1 MLGYIRR
8 STLNIRDLAIRRT
21 LYLSLVR
28 SHLGYAT
35 QVWAPQ
41 TVELVKKVE
50 RVQRRA
56 TKYILNVPFICDIDY
71 KVRLLATRMLPLS
84 YWHEYLDMIF
94 FYKANHGIFTV
105 DKKILPTPKQES
117 QRQTRSS
124 DLNSYRYIIPKFNT
138 STYQKSYK
146 IRATRIWNNLPSYIT
161 SMNLPFRQ
169 FKTLLFNY
177 YTLALE
183 KTYDVED
190 PRTWKS
196 VCIKCNSARSLTSLP
211 IACCF

>member
-21 LYLSLVR
+21 LYR
-28 SHLGYAT
+28 SHLEYAT

-71 KVRLLATRMLPLS
+71 KDRLLAARMLPLS
-84 YWHEYLDMIF
+84 YWHEYPDMIF

-105 DKKILPTPKQES
+105 PVDKLLSKNLKDKQD
-117 QRQTRSS
+117 R
-124 DLNSYRYIIPKFNT
+124 LT
-138 STYQKSYK
+138 ST
-146 IRATRIWNNLPSYIT
+146 
-161 SMNLPFRQ
+161 
-169 FKTLLFNY
+169 
-177 YTLALE
+177 
-183 KTYDVED
+183 
-190 PRTWKS
+190 RTDIH
-196 VCIKCNSARSLTSLP
+196 V
-211 IACCF
+211 